1 MARGAYLADQDDGR
15 RRDVKINLRAPAQT
29 KDLIE
34 SAARVVGKTLTDF
47 VLDSAKRRAE
57 EVLLD
62 QRFFALDDAKF
73 AAFMSVLDCAPAPS
87 EELRKLLLDK
97 APWEK

>member
-1 MARGAYLADQDDGR
+1 MAFAPLADRDEAQ

-34 SAARVVGKTLTDF
+34 TAARVVGKTLTDF
-47 VLDSAKRRAE
+47 VLDSARQRAE

-62 QRFFALDDAKF
+62 QRFFSLDEQKF
-73 AAFMSVLDCAPAPS
+73 AAFMAVLDQPPAPS

-97 APWEK
+97 TPWER